1 MAQVKPRNRF
11 LRIQRIRKRSDFE
24 KFRSDC
30 AVVLLGSF
38 FIIKILERSVI
49 DEAED
54 VSLPRIGIITPKKIG
69 KAVERNRIRRIVR
82 EFFRTNRCLF
92 SNGSDY
98 LFIALPGIANIKN
111 SKLTSNMAKILTKKL
126 YRLPNCRD
134 GSFFQKSIR

>member
-30 AVVLLGSF
+30 AVVLFGSF
-38 FIIKILERSVI
+38 FIIKILERSV
-49 DEAED
+49 DEGKD
-54 VSLPRIGIITPKKIG
+54 VFLPRIGIITPKKIG
-69 KAVERNRIRRIVR
+69 KAVERNRVRRIVR

-98 LFIALPGIANIKN
+98 LFIALPGIADIKN
-111 SKLTSNMAKILTKKL
+111 RELTSNMAKILTRRS
-126 YRLPNCRD
+126 YNLPGCKNV
-134 GSFFQKSIR
+134 SFLQKSIR

>member
-1 MAQVKPRNRF
+1 MAQVNLRNKF

-24 KFRSDC
+24 KFRSNHV
-30 AVVLLGSF
+30 VVLFGSF

-69 KAVERNRIRRIVR
+69 KAVERNRVRRIVR

-98 LFIALPGIANIKN
+98 LFIALPGIADIKN
-111 SKLTSNMAKILTKKL
+111 RELTSNMAKILTRRS
-126 YRLPNCRD
+126 YNLPGCKNV
-134 GSFFQKSIR
+134 SFLQKSIR

>member
-11 LRIQRIRKRSDFE
+11 LRIQRIRRRSDFE

-38 FIIKILERSVI
+38 FIIKILERSV
-49 DEAED
+49 DEGKD
-54 VSLPRIGIITPKKIG
+54 VFLPRIGIITPKKIG
-69 KAVERNRIRRIVR
+69 KAVERNRVRRIVR

-98 LFIALPGIANIKN
+98 LFIALPGIADIKN
-111 SKLTSNMAKILTKKL
+111 RELTSNMAKILTKKS
-126 YRLPNCRD
+126 YNLPRRKNV
-134 GSFFQKSIR
+134 SFLQKSSR

>member
-11 LRIQRIRKRSDFE
+11 LRIQRIRRRSDFE

-38 FIIKILERSVI
+38 FIIKILERSV
-49 DEAED
+49 DEGKD
-54 VSLPRIGIITPKKIG
+54 VFLPRIGIITPKKIG
-69 KAVERNRIRRIVR
+69 KAVERNRVRRIVR

-98 LFIALPGIANIKN
+98 LFIALPGIADIKN
-111 SKLTSNMAKILTKKL
+111 RELTSKISKILTRRS
-126 YRLPNCRD
+126 YNLPRRKNV
-134 GSFFQKSIR
+134 SFLQKSSR

>member
-1 MAQVKPRNRF
+1 MAQVNLRNKF

-24 KFRSDC
+24 KFRSNHV
-30 AVVLLGSF
+30 VVLFGSF

-69 KAVERNRIRRIVR
+69 KAVERNRVRRIVR

-92 SNGSDY
+92 SNGSD
-98 LFIALPGIANIKN
+98 KN
-111 SKLTSNMAKILTKKL
+111 SKLTSNMAKILTRRS
-126 YRLPNCRD
+126 YNLPGCKNV
-134 GSFFQKSIR
+134 SFLQKSIR

>member
-11 LRIQRIRKRSDFE
+11 LRIQRIRRRSDFE

-38 FIIKILERSVI
+38 FIIKILERSV
-49 DEAED
+49 DEGKD
-54 VSLPRIGIITPKKIG
+54 VFLPRIGIITPKKIG
-69 KAVERNRIRRIVR
+69 KAVERNRVRRIVR

-98 LFIALPGIANIKN
+98 LFIALPGIADIKN
-111 SKLTSNMAKILTKKL
+111 SKLTSNMAKILTRRS
-126 YRLPNCRD
+126 YNLPGCKNV
-134 GSFFQKSIR
+134 SFLQKSIR

>member
-11 LRIQRIRKRSDFE
+11 LRIQRIRRRSDFE

-38 FIIKILERSVI
+38 FIIKILERSV
-49 DEAED
+49 DEGKD
-54 VSLPRIGIITPKKIG
+54 VFLPRIGIITPKKIG
-69 KAVERNRIRRIVR
+69 KAVERNRVRRIVR

-98 LFIALPGIANIKN
+98 LFIALPGIADIKN
-111 SKLTSNMAKILTKKL
+111 RELTSNMAKILTRRS
-126 YRLPNCRD
+126 YNLPGCKNV
-134 GSFFQKSIR
+134 SFLQKSIR

>member
-11 LRIQRIRKRSDFE
+11 LRIQRIRRRSDFE

-69 KAVERNRIRRIVR
+69 KAVERNRVRRIVR

-92 SNGSDY
+92 SENSDY
-98 LFIALPGIANIKN
+98 LFIALHGIADIKN
-111 SKLTSNMAKILTKKL
+111 RELTSKISKILTRRS
-126 YRLPNCRD
+126 YNLPRRKNV
-134 GSFFQKSIR
+134 SFLQKSSR

>member
-11 LRIQRIRKRSDFE
+11 LRTQRIRKRSDFE

-38 FIIKILERSVI
+38 FIIKILERSV
-49 DEAED
+49 DEGKD
-54 VSLPRIGIITPKKIG
+54 VFLPRIGIITPKKIG
-69 KAVERNRIRRIVR
+69 KAVERNRVRRIVR

-98 LFIALPGIANIKN
+98 LFIALPGIADIKN
-111 SKLTSNMAKILTKKL
+111 SKLTSNMAKILTRRS
-126 YRLPNCRD
+126 YNLPGCKNV
-134 GSFFQKSIR
+134 SFLQKSIR